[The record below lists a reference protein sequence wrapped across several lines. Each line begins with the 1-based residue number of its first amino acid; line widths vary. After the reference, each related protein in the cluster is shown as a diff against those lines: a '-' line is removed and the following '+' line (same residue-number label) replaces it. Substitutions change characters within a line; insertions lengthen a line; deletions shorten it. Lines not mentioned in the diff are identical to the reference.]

1 YLGSRS
7 TFALG
12 QFGGHAGR
20 TLRVADMLTVSQPEL
35 AACTTPAPVGLPQP
49 AAENIVPTYGDLWNI
64 GVLYGPH
71 GAPDF
76 FTKES
81 IDTFFAA

>member
-1 YLGSRS
+1 S

-20 TLRVADMLTVSQPEL
+20 TLRPADMLAISQPEL
-35 AACTTPAPVGLPQP
+35 EACTTPAPVSQPQALDNSLIP
-49 AAENIVPTYGDLWNI
+49 RYGRTWQI

-76 FTKES
+76 FT
-81 IDTFFAA
+81 